1 MFVFFRAVFVLQM
14 TMKDLTIEICNQL
27 KRGLDNW
34 SLSIIEFLEYES
46 TIEDKVNTI
55 LKRDF
60 CIPEEIRNN
69 IIEMIKYNAVGGK
82 MIRGL
87 FAVYSSFV
95 LCDNWDMQMKEE

>member
-1 MFVFFRAVFVLQM
+1 M
-14 TMKDLTIEICNQL
+14 
-27 KRGLDNW
+27 
-34 SLSIIEFLEYES
+34 
-46 TIEDKVNTI
+46 NTI

-95 LCDNWDMQMKEE
+95 LCDNWDMQMKEEWVILDVFIVGHLLQDGVPNYYRQLF